1 MYFLCFTLYLNYTTF
16 CWQIFCVLHH
26 FIYLIP
32 FVRTWLIVF
41 CTANVAQ
48 LTDLSTEKNK
58 TKQKTLVQIR
68 KGLNVQPGNN
78 QSTAPQNVYYLEKTM
93 NQK

>member
-16 CWQIFCVLHH
+16 CWQMYVLRH
-26 FIYLIP
+26 FIYFIP
-32 FVRTWLIVF
+32 FVRTLLIVF

-48 LTDLSTEKNK
+48 STDLSTEKNK

-78 QSTAPQNVYYLEKTM
+78 QSTAPQMVYYLGKTM